1 MKLGT
6 HMLDGERRKPIDI
19 EVCRTKVKVTTSK
32 NRAKIILFLFP
43 HDILRTKCR
52 I

>member
-6 HMLDGERRKPIDI
+6 HMTDGERRKPIDI

-32 NRAKIILFLFP
+32 NRTKIKYFFCF
-43 HDILRTKCR
+43 RT
-52 I
+52 IS